1 MNSVQFNRNLEV
13 AHYLPSPSLSNPIPV
28 IVSQPMMIEMVPLPS
43 SGSASRTDSLL
54 SADRDS
60 SEPEDNL

>member
-13 AHYLPSPSLSNPIPV
+13 AHYLPSPSLGNPIPV
-28 IVSQPMMIEMVPLPS
+28 IVSQPMMIEMVPLPASGLAS
-43 SGSASRTDSLL
+43 STDSLL
-54 SADRDS
+54 SADQDS